1 MTHICPAVSLT
12 QPQQPEGG
20 KREIGEKG
28 GKEGIQMGRG
38 GDGGGEFLHVEKHS

>member
-1 MTHICPAVSLT
+1 MIYICPAVSLT

-28 GKEGIQMGRG
+28 GKEGIQMGG
-38 GDGGGEFLHVEKHS
+38 VELGEVNFCM